1 MNFNPFAEKPIK
13 TKAEFYDWKQ
23 LAVKP
28 YNKFQ
33 IDPMTRLRVILA
45 NGSEFEAVWFS
56 HRFNRHC
63 DNNDIRR
70 QLAVTRRQ
78 EQQQQKRIAALKPI
92 NEDLLEHTIGYEQ
105 LAVELT
111 ATFAQR
117 ETDKYV
123 QQAMNFALIED
134 FDHLYRYANLLD
146 MDQGVKVENLIG
158 NYTEAMPGRPTISE
172 HRYPSDEI
180 KRFVNFHK
188 CDSLTA
194 LDISILV
201 SAEQQTMNYYMNQAG
216 FYHNNL
222 GKQLYSEIAMIEEQ
236 HVSMYGSLQDV
247 DGSWL
252 EKLLMHEYAE
262 CYLYMSLWQDETDK
276 NVKKIFEEHFNT
288 ELQHLHD
295 AAEMLEKYEKK
306 EWKQIIPN
314 GTFPELLKFGRQSN
328 VDYIRKVI
336 AEEITL
342 TGVREDY
349 SEVSQLPKDSMFFQ
363 YQKDVNSN
371 VKSVASHNVIEKR
384 IADEGEDMR
393 IEKQMHPLPEMR
405 DRTQDNT
412 EAGR

>member
-1 MNFNPFAEKPIK
+1 M
-13 TKAEFYDWKQ
+13 
-23 LAVKP
+23 
-28 YNKFQ
+28 
-33 IDPMTRLRVILA
+33 
-45 NGSEFEAVWFS
+45 
-56 HRFNRHC
+56 
-63 DNNDIRR
+63 
-70 QLAVTRRQ
+70 
-78 EQQQQKRIAALKPI
+78 
-92 NEDLLEHTIGYEQ
+92 
-105 LAVELT
+105 
-111 ATFAQR
+111 
-117 ETDKYV
+117 
-123 QQAMNFALIED
+123 
-134 FDHLYRYANLLD
+134 
-146 MDQGVKVENLIG
+146 ENLIG

-247 DGSWL
+247 NGSWL